1 MNVSLTPVLEDYIKG
16 KVDSGLY
23 RSSSEVIREGLRA
36 LQEKEVD
43 SKIAIGLAQAQ
54 AGLGV
59 SLDSNY
65 AQDLKSRIAKR
76 VESKQN

>member
-1 MNVSLTPVLEDYIKG
+1 MNVSLTPALEDYVKA

-43 SKIAIGLAQAQ
+43 NKITIGLAQAE
-54 AGLGV
+54 ARLGIP
-59 SLDSNY
+59 LDSSY
-65 AQDLKSRIAKR
+65 GQDLKNRVAKR
-76 VESKQN
+76 VESEQN